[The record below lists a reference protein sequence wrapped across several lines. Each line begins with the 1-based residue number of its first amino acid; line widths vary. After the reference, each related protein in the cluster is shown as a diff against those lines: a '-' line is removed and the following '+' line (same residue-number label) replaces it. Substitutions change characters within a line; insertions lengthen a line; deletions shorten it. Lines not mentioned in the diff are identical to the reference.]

1 MTALYGGV
9 LKAGVKRLTSPS
21 AKVAWPPD
29 YVLEYVK
36 RQERILALRS
46 SPEALRGAKEYYRK
60 PEHCAEWIEH
70 FAVTYDP
77 RNAGSNIPTKMP
89 FVLFPKQ
96 REMVRF
102 LLECLSGETNGLI
115 EKSRD
120 MGATWICG
128 AVSVWLW
135 LFWPGAA
142 IGWGSKDQDL
152 VDKIGDPD
160 SILEKIRI
168 LIRFLPREFWPVGFT
183 EKHMTFM
190 RIVNPETGSTIT
202 GDCGDNIG
210 RGGRKLIYFKD
221 ESAHYMHPEMIEAA
235 LGDNTRVQIDISSVN
250 GPGNVFHRKRE
261 KGLEWASGRAVVK
274 GRTNVFVMDW
284 SDHPAK
290 TLEWYETRRV
300 EMEDAGLAHVFAQEV
315 DRNYVASL
323 DGVVIPS
330 KWVRA
335 AIDAHVKLG
344 FDDSG
349 GWCAGLDVADEGL
362 DTNAIALR
370 KGVILKHVE
379 EWSERDTGKTT
390 RRAVGVC
397 EGLGPMD
404 LEYDCIGVGSGVKAE
419 ANRLVDE
426 GLMPKNLRF
435 VPWNAGRSG
444 VALEDPEGRVVP
456 NDRNSPMNKDFF
468 ANLKA
473 QAWWSLRR
481 RFEATYRAV
490 NEPGFTWEAD
500 DLISIPGDLPLLQKI
515 IKELSQPTMGKSAT
529 LKTMINKKPDGT
541 KSPNVADAIVECFF
555 PVDCRAPIKISA
567 DFQRNLQR
575 YGQRSR

>member
-1 MTALYGGV
+1 MTYH
-9 LKAGVKRLTSPS
+9 
-21 AKVAWPPD
+21 WPPD
-29 YVLEYVK
+29 YTSEYVK
-36 RQERILALRS
+36 RQERLLALRKD
-46 SPEALRGAKEYYRK
+46 PNLLAGADAYYAK
-60 PEHCAEWIEH
+60 PEHAAEWIEH
-70 FAVTYDP
+70 WCVTYDP
-77 RNAGSNIPTKMP
+77 RNAGTAIPTKMP

-96 REMVRF
+96 REMVQF
-102 LLECLSGETNGLI
+102 LLECLQAETNGLI

-135 LFWPGAA
+135 KYWHGAA
-142 IGWGSKDQDL
+142 VGWGSKDQDL

-160 SILEKIRI
+160 SIMEKIRI
-168 LIRFLPREFWPVGFT
+168 IIRFLPREFWPKGFS
-183 EKHMTFM
+183 EKNMSFM
-190 RIVNPETGSTIT
+190 RIVNPENGATIT

-221 ESAHYMHPEMIEAA
+221 ESAHYVHPDLIEAA

-261 KGLEWASGRAVVK
+261 KGVEWIPGEPVKK
-274 GRTNVFVMDW
+274 GRVNVFVLDW
-284 SDHPAK
+284 RDHPAK
-290 TLEWYETRRV
+290 TQEWYETRLQ
-300 EMEDAGLAHVFAQEV
+300 EAEDNGLAHVFAQEV
-315 DRNYVASL
+315 DRNYTAAL
-323 DGVVIPS
+323 DGVVIPG
-330 KWVRA
+330 KWVKA

-349 GWCAGLDVADEGL
+349 AWCAGLDVADEGL

-379 EWSERDTGKTT
+379 EWGERDTGKTT

-397 EGLGPMD
+397 EGRGGMD
-404 LEYDCIGVGSGVKAE
+404 VEYDCIGVGSGVKAE
-419 ANRLVDE
+419 ANRLVEE

-444 VALEDPEGRVVP
+444 VALEDPDGRVVEH
-456 NDRNSPMNKDFF
+456 DRNSPTNKEFF

-481 RFEATYRAV
+481 RFELTYRAI
-490 NEPGFTWEAD
+490 NEPGFTWNAD
-500 DLISIPGDLPLLQKI
+500 DLISLPSDLPLLRKI
-515 IKELSQPTMGKSAT
+515 EKELSQPTMGKSAT
-529 LKTMINKKPDGT
+529 MKTMINKKPDGT
-541 KSPNVADAIVECFF
+541 KSPNVADAIVECYF
-555 PVDCRAPIKISA
+555 PVDARSPIQISNE
-567 DFQRNLQR
+567 FERNLAM
-575 YGQRSR
+575 YGRRR